1 MYKFEI
7 DMTREWLMMLQDYC
21 VNAEH
26 GQPIPPESMKAMNEL
41 LSVLSVNVKSA
52 EESTRGRT

>member
-26 GQPIPPESMKAMNEL
+26 GQPIPPESMKAMHEL
-41 LSVLSVNVKSA
+41 LSVLSVNVKTA
-52 EESTRGRT
+52 EETKKRRA